1 MFIITHI
8 YKVIRK
14 AIISLQ
20 VVLLALKSSISREV
34 SACPRDPK
42 ASCSPHAKILLEAL
56 RTIRYMCNTFNSCL
70 YSMAFQMM
78 GIMEADFYY
87 YKSGAALISKIQ
99 SGTPL
104 SFTVTAD
111 TSSGKYSTKMNF
123 KNLVIILL

>member
-1 MFIITHI
+1 
-8 YKVIRK
+8 
-14 AIISLQ
+14 
-20 VVLLALKSSISREV
+20 
-34 SACPRDPK
+34 
-42 ASCSPHAKILLEAL
+42 
-56 RTIRYMCNTFNSCL
+56 
-70 YSMAFQMM
+70 MM